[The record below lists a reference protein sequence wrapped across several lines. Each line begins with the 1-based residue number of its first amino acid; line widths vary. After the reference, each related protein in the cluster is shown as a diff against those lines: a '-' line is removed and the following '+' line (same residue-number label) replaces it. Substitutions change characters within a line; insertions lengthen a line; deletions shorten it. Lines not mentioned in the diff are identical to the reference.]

1 MKNQGNSPIVATE
14 FIFVYGTL
22 RKQIASD
29 MYHVMANHC
38 EYFSEGVMQ
47 GTLYEV
53 CGYPGAIESSDA
65 NDKVGGELYEML
77 DRKLVLALLDE
88 YEECSDSFSMPHE
101 YSRKLISIELIGGG
115 SVVAWVYLYNHDVSN
130 LRQIISGVYF
140 GG

>member
-1 MKNQGNSPIVATE
+1 VAPE

-29 MYHVMANHC
+29 MHLVLAKHC

-53 CGYPGAIESSDA
+53 YGYPGAIESSDA
-65 NDKVGGELYEML
+65 NDKVFGELYEML
-77 DRKLVLALLDE
+77 DRKRVLALLDE
-88 YEECSDSFSMPHE
+88 YEECSDNFSMPHE
-101 YSRKLISIELIGGG
+101 YSRKPISIELTGGG
-115 SVVAWVYLYNHDVSN
+115 SVVAWVYLYNHDASN